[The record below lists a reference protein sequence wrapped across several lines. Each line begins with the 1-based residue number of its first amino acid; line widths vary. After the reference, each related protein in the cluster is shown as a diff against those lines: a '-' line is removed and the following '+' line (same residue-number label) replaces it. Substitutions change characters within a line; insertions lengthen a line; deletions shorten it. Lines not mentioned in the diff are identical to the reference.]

1 MSDPDAGSPSGLRAS
16 NRERILALLR
26 ARGPMSQ
33 ADLARA
39 SGLSPA
45 TISGIAR
52 ELREAGWLESDDADS
67 PARGSPEKP
76 HSSRRSDA

>member
-1 MSDPDAGSPSGLRAS
+1 
-16 NRERILALLR
+16 
-26 ARGPMSQ
+26 MSQ

-52 ELREAGWLESDDADS
+52 ELREAGWLEDETPTA
-67 PARGSPEKP
+67 PRAAARW
-76 HSSRRSDA
+76 R